1 VAVPDAA
8 TVVDSEVAF
17 AAGAVG
23 FVTVADGFAPVTAG
37 FATSAAGFTESVDGF
52 AATDLAA
59 GVAFFAAPIPAK
71 PLKSGAAGASKLIP
85 CGNAGSVS
93 TATFNPE
100 NFGAAVGPGTL
111 TRSFGF
117 RMKKNNPP
125 AMARHTPT
133 PTMINTVLDPLSSAG
148 AAVGFAGLAAAAVS
162 ATSEGS
168 SSGVSVAIFLS
179 SGVGACP
186 RSA

>member
-1 VAVPDAA
+1 M
-8 TVVDSEVAF
+8 DSEVAF

-37 FATSAAGFTESVDGF
+37 FATSAAGF
-52 AATDLAA
+52 ATADLMA
-59 GVAFFAAPIPAK
+59 GAAFFAAPIPTN
-71 PLKSGAAGASKLIP
+71 PLKSGADGASKLIP
-85 CGNAGSVS
+85 CGIAGSVS
-93 TATFNPE
+93 TVTFNPE